1 MPKTQMNKGRGRTN
15 KPPPRPPISQP
26 SRLRKYSDEHLAY
39 EVNMLR
45 LAASIRVHSS
55 DPTLRILVAFVNNAR
70 VESFAQHLRNLIVFL
85 YPDKFRLDKSDVSA
99 HHFLAARSQYAD
111 RLTGRPVLSKSL
123 ARAKRRADKE
133 LAHLTDE
140 RIGGTP
146 SVKLW
151 NFVGLRRELY
161 ALLSLFVL
169 RSDPDRLGPKA
180 REAIRNLGTL
190 KHLTFRIGAA

>member
-1 MPKTQMNKGRGRTN
+1 MNKGRGRTN
-15 KPPPRPPISQP
+15 KPPARPPISQP

-45 LAASIRVHSS
+45 LAASLRVHSS
-55 DPTLRILVAFVNNAR
+55 DPTLRILVAFFNNAR

-111 RLTGRPVLSKSL
+111 WLTGRPVSSKSL
-123 ARAKRRADKE
+123 ARAKRRAEKE

-151 NFVGLRRELY
+151 NSWVY
-161 ALLSLFVL
+161 AESCTLCFLCS
-169 RSDPDRLGPKA
+169 SCDR
-180 REAIRNLGTL
+180 IRTD
-190 KHLTFRIGAA
+190 